1 VTAPPAAAP
10 GVPSPAAP
18 WPPAPAAPSPAP
30 PRATGVAWLRSL
42 ATAIRMARRDAARHW
57 VRTGLATTLVA
68 LPMAA
73 LVGGTVL
80 TQSDVPARQVALASI
95 PDGVQAVITTTALPR
110 TGAPF
115 PQLPEGPPGP
125 WVDDLEQVP
134 ASDAELAARL
144 PAGNRLLPYWNSPE
158 LIATSEPLLAPGD
171 QAPAGTGAEA
181 LARVDLTRMSAATLQ
196 EAGPEAL
203 ALLLPELA
211 TGQPPADPTETVVT
225 TDLADRLG
233 VAVGDTITFV
243 APPHHGWYSTD
254 GRIAEVIQNSQR
266 AYRIAGLVDA
276 DGLRAWAPAGWIS
289 AMVTADPA
297 GVDGHWL
304 VVGDEPVTWDH
315 VRQINHVQA
324 FAVSRHVLEN
334 YPSAD
339 ELYPSAVDTVVL
351 LNRLVLIV
359 TTGVVGALLVLFLV
373 TPAFSV
379 ATEQSRRTLGL
390 AAAAGAT
397 PADLRRIVTT
407 QGLVVGLAGGL
418 LGSGVGAVAGV
429 LARRALSP
437 ESAMHF
443 PWWIVPV
450 AIGTAAL
457 LGVVATLLPAG
468 AAARLV
474 VVEAIKDRPSPPGPG
489 GHDRQRWSAVAG
501 PLVLVV
507 AMACA
512 GLSLSLPLPDGAPSP
527 ESIPSRAST
536 GGLVILVMLTLVLA
550 ALGLVLCVRPLVAL
564 TATLARHL
572 PVTPRLALRD
582 ANDHRSR
589 FLPAAIGVLVAV
601 GVASFYAVAVGSFV
615 ANERD
620 RVGEMVGDGGLVLGA
635 TVPVSDAFDRRVL
648 TGAVDVLA
656 RHLPV
661 TGHEPVYA
669 VGSDSAAHLTV
680 LMPADR
686 SCPDGLFPDTASA
699 IAVGAPLHCVDWER
713 AYVPGLA
720 VPWWRGTDVHVM
732 DGAALRASGLPG
744 AEEAAAVLDRGGAVV
759 NNAAM
764 LAADGTVRVAI
775 SAERLVTEAEADRIV
790 TLPGAFV
797 RGFAPP
803 LTVSPATARALG
815 VTEVVYVG
823 EYVVAAEKLSVR
835 DLDRAVEVIDATTTL
850 VWVAR
855 PVRPYP
861 WGDTVA
867 LIPIA
872 LLAAVAVAATAISL
886 ALARTQTVRDHA
898 TMHAVGATPRFL
910 ARFMVVQAAVVL
922 AVGAPLGVLAGIAL
936 GAYLVAWNRR
946 TGVDGAWLETVPLW
960 GVQAG
965 LLVSVVGVGL
975 ILALVIAR
983 PPRALTRRFID

>member
-1 VTAPPAAAP
+1 
-10 GVPSPAAP
+10 
-18 WPPAPAAPSPAP
+18 
-30 PRATGVAWLRSL
+30 
-42 ATAIRMARRDAARHW
+42 MARHDAARHW
-57 VRTGLATTLVA
+57 LRTVLATTLVA

-80 TQSDVPARQVALASI
+80 TQSDVPAREAALASI
-95 PDGVQAVITTTALPR
+95 PDGAQAVITTTALPR

-125 WVDDLEQVP
+125 WVDDLQQVP
-134 ASDAELAARL
+134 ASGAELAARL

-158 LIATSEPLLAPGD
+158 LIATSELLLAPGE
-171 QAPAGTGAEA
+171 QAPAGAGAEA

-211 TGQPPADPTETVVT
+211 AGRPPADATEAVVT
-225 TDLADRLG
+225 TDLAARLG
-233 VAVGDTITFV
+233 ITVGDTIAFV

-266 AYRIAGLVDA
+266 AYRIAGLADVD
-276 DGLRAWAPAGWIS
+276 GQRAWAPAGWIS
-289 AMVTADPA
+289 EMVTADPA

-315 VRQINHVQA
+315 VRQINYLQA

-334 YPSAD
+334 YPPPD
-339 ELYPSAVDTVVL
+339 ERYPVAIDLVVV
-351 LNRLVLIV
+351 LNRLVVIV

-379 ATEQSRRTLGL
+379 STEQSRRTLGL

-418 LGSGVGAVAGV
+418 LGSGAGAVAGV

-437 ESAMHF
+437 DSAMHF
-443 PWWIVPV
+443 PWWIIPV

-457 LGVVATLLPAG
+457 LGVLATLLPAQ
-468 AAARLV
+468 AAARLS
-474 VVEAIKDRPSPPGPG
+474 VVEAIKDRTPTPAGTG
-489 GHDRQRWSAVAG
+489 ADRRWRRTAVAG
-501 PLVLVV
+501 PLLLL
-507 AMACA
+507 AAAACA
-512 GLSLSLPLPDGAPSP
+512 GLSLSLPLPESAPSP
-527 ESIPSRAST
+527 EAIPSRAST
-536 GGLVILVMLTLVLA
+536 GGLVILVLLTLVLA
-550 ALGLVLCVRPLVAL
+550 AFGLVLCVRPLIGLA
-564 TATLARHL
+564 ATLARHL
-572 PVTPRLALRD
+572 PVTARLALRD
-582 ANDHRSR
+582 ADDHRSR

-601 GVASFYAVAVGSFV
+601 GVASFYVVNVGSFV
-615 ANERD
+615 ANERN
-620 RVGEMVGDGGLVLGA
+620 RLGEMVGRGRLVLGA
-635 TVPVSDAFDRRVL
+635 TVPVNDVFDRRVL
-648 TGAVDVLA
+648 TAAVDVLA

-669 VGSDSAAHLTV
+669 VGSDSDIHLTV

-699 IAVGAPLHCVDWER
+699 IAVGAPLRCVDWER
-713 AYVPGLA
+713 AYVPGLS
-720 VPWWRGTDVHVM
+720 VPWWLGTDVHVM
-732 DGAALRASGLPG
+732 DGAAMRASGLPG
-744 AEEAAAVLDRGGAVV
+744 ADEAAAVLDRGGAVV

-764 LAADGTVRVAI
+764 LAADGTVRVAV
-775 SAERLVTEAEADRIV
+775 SDERLATEAAADRIA

-815 VTEVVYVG
+815 VTELEYVG
-823 EYVVAAEKLSVR
+823 EYVVTSTELSVR
-835 DLDRAVEVIDATTTL
+835 DLERAIDVINATTTL

-855 PVRPYP
+855 PNLPYP

-867 LIPIA
+867 LIPIV

-886 ALARTQTVRDHA
+886 ALARTQAVRDHA

-910 ARFMVVQAAVVL
+910 RWFMVVQAAVVL
-922 AVGAPLGVLAGIAL
+922 AAGAPLGVLAGIAL
-936 GAYLVAWNRR
+936 GAYQVAWNRR
-946 TGVDGAWLETVPLW
+946 IGIDGAWLDTVPLW

-965 LLVSVVGVGL
+965 LLASVVGVGL
-975 ILALVIAR
+975 VVALVIAR
-983 PPRALTRRFID
+983 PPRTLTHRFID